1 MLADVE
7 RRLRSFARVQHSLQM
22 PDCST
27 RMDATPNLRQL
38 CQAISQAKLEG
49 RGIELSFV
57 DHPFKM
63 NSERCWLLGM
73 IVAELIT
80 NAARHAFGDEPG
92 LINVEIFRSSN
103 SLECRV
109 TDNGS
114 AEAAVRPGQG
124 FEIIQDLIKRLH
136 GMIDQQFG
144 PCGSPSVLVFPLDP

>member
-7 RRLRSFARVQHSLQM
+7 RRLRSFPRVQHSLQM

-73 IVAELIT
+73 
-80 NAARHAFGDEPG
+80 
-92 LINVEIFRSSN
+92 
-103 SLECRV
+103 
-109 TDNGS
+109 
-114 AEAAVRPGQG
+114 
-124 FEIIQDLIKRLH
+124 
-136 GMIDQQFG
+136 
-144 PCGSPSVLVFPLDP
+144 